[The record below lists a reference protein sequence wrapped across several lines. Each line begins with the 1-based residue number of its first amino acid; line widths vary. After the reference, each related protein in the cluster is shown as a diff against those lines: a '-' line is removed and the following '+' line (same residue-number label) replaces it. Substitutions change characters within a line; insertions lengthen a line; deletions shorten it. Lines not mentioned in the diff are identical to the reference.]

1 MNKLIP
7 ILICILAS
15 CVGMDAQETMRV
27 ETHRFNSPDFP
38 FEREIFVCTPQ
49 YYDEHDQ
56 SEIDVIYVFDSQW
69 RSHFALVYGLLAE
82 IQVEGEDNIPFI
94 VVGIP
99 SPTSKDYCRSND
111 FLPVPTTVEYQ
122 SPYYGNYENF
132 KKFIRED
139 VTPYIDANYR
149 TSGHTLA
156 IGHSLGASFVLNALV
171 SEGLFDD
178 YFALS
183 PNFMEDNNKFADD
196 FMNYDF
202 NNGKPRFMFLTMAN
216 ETFVDTDGRE
226 RWRAAWDLVKS
237 HIENTEYPD
246 YIKMFVMEYPDYSHM
261 RSYVECLMDGLPLYG
276 MYRHNTAF
284 ANDEVHPVHIELECP
299 WADGDVFITGNQAPL
314 ADWNP
319 QGIKMDKVNDTT
331 YSIDLELKLPA
342 EFKFTQGSWEKQ
354 ITPGNAYV
362 GNLRIHHPDK
372 ASKHYVAQ

>member
-1 MNKLIP
+1 M
-7 ILICILAS
+7 
-15 CVGMDAQETMRV
+15 
-27 ETHRFNSPDFP
+27 
-38 FEREIFVCTPQ
+38 
-49 YYDEHDQ
+49 
-56 SEIDVIYVFDSQW
+56 IYVFDSQW

-111 FLPVPTTVEYQ
+111 FLPVPTTIEYQ

-139 VTPYIDANYR
+139 VMPYIDANYR

-156 IGHSLGASFVLNALV
+156 IGHSLGGSFVLNALV

-183 PNFMEDNNKFADD
+183 PNLMEDNDKLAND

-202 NNGKPRFMFLTMAN
+202 NNGKPRFLLLTMAN
-216 ETFVDTDGRE
+216 ETFVGADGRE
-226 RWRAAWDLVKS
+226 RWRSAWDLVKS

-246 YIKMFVMEYPDYSHM
+246 YIKMLVKEYPDYSHM
-261 RSYVECLMDGLPLYG
+261 RSYVECLMDGLPIYG
-276 MYRHNTAF
+276 MYRHSTAF
-284 ANDEVHPVHIELECP
+284 ADDVAHPVHIELECP

-354 ITPGNAYV
+354 ITPGNAYA
-362 GNLRIHHPDK
+362 GNLRIYHPDK
-372 ASKHYVAQ
+372 ANKHYVSH